1 MLSACSFAS
10 LVFSSAVSNPA
21 RASAG
26 TNLMLS
32 FSEKTK
38 ESWGQRQQWNQTAD
52 LELTFV
58 DNVISNACVH
68 QVWNPT
74 SVKTNKTRQNNL
86 IGEGSV
92 SSDHLRVIWEIQI

>member
-1 MLSACSFAS
+1 
-10 LVFSSAVSNPA
+10 
-21 RASAG
+21 
-26 TNLMLS
+26 MLS

-74 SVKTNKTRQNNL
+74 SVKTQKTTRQNNL

-92 SSDHLRVIWEIQI
+92 SSDHLWVIWEIRI